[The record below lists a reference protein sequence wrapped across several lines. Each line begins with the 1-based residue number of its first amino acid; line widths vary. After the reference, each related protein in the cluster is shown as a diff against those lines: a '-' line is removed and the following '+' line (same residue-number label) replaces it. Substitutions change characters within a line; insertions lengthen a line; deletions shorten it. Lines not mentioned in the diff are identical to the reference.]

1 MGQDWRSE
9 ERWWR
14 SSRTTSRRMDRWSSR
29 KLCVLTWK
37 GWNGS
42 PRSERHG
49 GVAEWTK
56 AAALK
61 AVEGLV
67 PSVGSNP
74 TPSATPGVRAF
85 RDFPRLPCARQLN
98 AVKQVRCLGGPSAS
112 PARTPG
118 ETCQARSSESPL
130 RALVVTVL
138 VTASCILHNYPTCRR
153 VQLGSRHAPR
163 QPGLRPAATHPHFLQ
178 ESVS

>member
-29 KLCVLTWK
+29 KLYVLTWED
-37 GWNGS
+37 WNGS
-42 PRSERHG
+42 PRSERRG

-74 TPSATPGVRAF
+74 TPSATP
-85 RDFPRLPCARQLN
+85 DL
-98 AVKQVRCLGGPSAS
+98 AS
-112 PARTPG
+112 PPFPSNTAGFPKPALIFTL
-118 ETCQARSSESPL
+118 ALL
-130 RALVVTVL
+130 R
-138 VTASCILHNYPTCRR
+138 
-153 VQLGSRHAPR
+153 
-163 QPGLRPAATHPHFLQ
+163 
-178 ESVS
+178 